1 MHMMVKDLG
10 VTLRHPRWRKMQPP
24 HTYKWKHFKRM
35 CECHN
40 MCRSS
45 DHLKADVTVEYEWT
59 FVWIVNRVA
68 MMSIK
73 TSAKFAFMDFSYVK
87 DQ

>member
-1 MHMMVKDLG
+1 
-10 VTLRHPRWRKMQPP
+10 
-24 HTYKWKHFKRM
+24 
-35 CECHN
+35 